1 MLSVTLE
8 KSSQAS
14 TYIHGYIH
22 KIFTWV
28 VRALLLRARDLVSLK
43 QDKHVI
49 YLLDKLSRHVKSD
62 VLSLVLVQPN
72 IQLFTYPKIYTKRFC
87 HLI

>member
-1 MLSVTLE
+1 MLFMTLA
-8 KSSQAS
+8 KSLQVP
-14 TYIHGYIH
+14 TYIH
-22 KIFTWV
+22 KKFTCV
-28 VRALLLRARDLVSLK
+28 VRALLRARDFGSLK

-49 YLLDKLSRHVKSD
+49 YLLDKLSRHVRSD

-72 IQLFTYPKIYTKRFC
+72 IQLFTYPKIYTKPFC